1 MELNTKGRYAVMAM
15 ADLARH
21 AGSGAIALS
30 VVAERQKLPLAYLEQ
45 LFVPLRRAGLVES
58 ARGRTGG
65 YMLAHEAKDISVA
78 AVMSAVEEDTKFTRC
93 AGEGSSCTGTEPC
106 ITHGLWQALSENT
119 AAFLASV
126 SLADL
131 ASGNLA
137 SGKIASKPRAAVAAP
152 ALRNTG
158 VARTYL
164 DYNATAPLRPE
175 AKAAMMAALD
185 ATGNASSVHAEG
197 RKARGLIEQAR
208 EEVARLIGAKPS
220 EIVFT
225 SGATEANAWVISA
238 GWETI
243 FASGI
248 EHESILASLQAPAV
262 LAAVRTVR
270 AGASSPR
277 HIVLP
282 TGGDGVVQVEMLA
295 DHIFKSGAG
304 FGQALV
310 ALQLA
315 NNETGVIQPVAGLAA
330 FAKEHGFR
338 VHTDAVQAA
347 GRVAIDVQA
356 LGIDTLSL
364 SAHKLGG
371 PKGIGALYI
380 RDGLDL
386 APLIRGGGQERRRR
400 AGTENVAAI
409 AGFGKAAALA
419 GAGLPEVSKIAALR
433 DKLEAGV
440 SEISAL
446 ARIIGREASR
456 LANTSC
462 IALPGRHAESLV
474 IKLDLAGISVSAGSA
489 CSSGKV
495 GKSHVLE
502 AMGLGDEIA
511 KGAIRVSLGPQTTDN
526 DIAAFLAAWKT
537 IVSQLALAA

>member
-1 MELNTKGRYAVMAM
+1 MAM

-21 AGSGAIALS
+21 AGDGAIALS
-30 VVAERQKLPLAYLEQ
+30 VIAERQKLPLAYLEQ
-45 LFVPLRRAGLVES
+45 LFVPLRRAGLVDS

-65 YMLAHEAKDISVA
+65 YRLAHDAKDISVG
-78 AVMSAVEEDTKFTRC
+78 AVMSAVEEETKFTRC

-106 ITHGLWQALSENT
+106 IAHGLWSALSDAT
-119 AAFLASV
+119 SGFLQAV
-126 SLADL
+126 SLADVI
-131 ASGNLA
+131 A
-137 SGKIASKPRAAVAAP
+137 GKFQTTSAPSAVPSKAGARA
-152 ALRNTG
+152 G
-158 VARTYL
+158 SSRTYL

-175 AKAAMMAALD
+175 VREAMIAALD
-185 ATGNASSVHAEG
+185 CTGNASSVHADG
-197 RKARGLIEQAR
+197 RKARGLIEAAR
-208 EEVARLIGAKPS
+208 EDVARLIGAKPS

-225 SGATEANAWVISA
+225 SGATEANAWVMSA

-248 EHESILASLQAPAV
+248 EHESILAALQAPAV
-262 LAAVRTVR
+262 LSPVRTVR
-270 AGASSPR
+270 PGASSAR
-277 HIVLP
+277 HLLLP
-282 TGGDGVVQVEMLA
+282 AGHDGVVQVEMLA

-310 ALQLA
+310 TLQMA
-315 NNETGVIQPVAGLAA
+315 NNETGVLQPVAGLAA

-347 GRVAIDVQA
+347 GRIEIDVQA

-364 SAHKLGG
+364 SAHKMGG
-371 PKGIGALYI
+371 PKGIGALFI
-380 RDGLDL
+380 RDGLEL
-386 APLIRGGGQERRRR
+386 KSMIRGGGQERRRR

-409 AGFGKAAALA
+409 AGFGRAAALA
-419 GAGLPEVSKIAALR
+419 RAGLLAVPGIAALR

-440 SEISAL
+440 REISPGAQV
-446 ARIIGREASR
+446 IGAGAPR
-456 LANTSC
+456 LANTSS

-495 GKSHVLE
+495 GKSHVLD

-511 KGAIRVSLGPQTTDN
+511 KGAIRVSLGPETSEHDV
-526 DIAAFLAAWKT
+526 AAFLAAWKT
-537 IVSQLALAA
+537 IVSQPALAA